1 MVDYTSTN
9 IDYALINIITL
20 VLLYILTKCVKCR
33 FFFFAIN
40 IWNTELKH
48 VRFRVQG
55 DNFEESLTNDLTL
68 IESFSVIVQMTHKD
82 RGPPKY
88 LEAPRATCTIIF
100 GEHYLRSLFFEKR
113 QAHTWRHSAALRKEL
128 RDSWD
133 TCTSP
138 RYMNS
143 RRDAILWALVPSRI
157 TISPAGEGGIPS
169 KSSWKCLLH
178 AARINLCALNVTPGI
193 QIEYTVLINDE
204 KV

>member
-1 MVDYTSTN
+1 M
-9 IDYALINIITL
+9 LINLTYS
-20 VLLYILTKCVKCR
+20 VLCTALYVFKKY
-33 FFFFAIN
+33 
-40 IWNTELKH
+40 WNM
-48 VRFRVQG
+48 Q
-55 DNFEESLTNDLTL
+55 
-68 IESFSVIVQMTHKD
+68 FSVQATISKRIWQMMINFRELLPAIQMTHRNTAKYIL
-82 RGPPKY
+82 GSSKY
-88 LEAPRATCTIIF
+88 LETPRATCTIIS

-178 AARINLCALNVTPGI
+178 AARINLCALNVTPET
-193 QIEYTVLINDE
+193 QIVYTILKI
-204 KV
+204 